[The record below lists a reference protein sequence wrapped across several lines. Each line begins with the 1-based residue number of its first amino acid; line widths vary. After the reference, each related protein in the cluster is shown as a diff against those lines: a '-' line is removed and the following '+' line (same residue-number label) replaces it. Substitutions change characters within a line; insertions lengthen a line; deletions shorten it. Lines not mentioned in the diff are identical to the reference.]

1 MPIPPFILSIL
12 RTGGGES
19 GKEELGGGREEITN
33 IIIFWYR
40 ATMCS
45 WQHQKEI
52 LG

>member
-12 RTGGGES
+12 RTWGGVIGKKKWGGG
-19 GKEELGGGREEITN
+19 KKEITDS
-33 IIIFWYR
+33 ITFWYQ